1 MQPMNHTNLSNS
13 FVLNT
18 EDIQHLVI
26 MEESTK
32 SYLKKE
38 LELIKANISYLDI
51 IHLYSSFNKT
61 QEPTVIEFPFTVKFK
76 ENPQNPILFIAPS
89 IPYLPT
95 TAEKHLK
102 VLTIIKKQNDLIKEM
117 KKMTEQLYED
127 KGIQDEK
134 KPKKRITRKEKKE
147 IIIKQNDDSGDQSNT
162 IEDKISFNQLPNNDN
177 ILQKSQEGL
186 NYYKS
191 DNNLLS
197 TIEEYESIENK
208 KEDKIK
214 EIEESEDNDKTE
226 KEEGEWINKEPNK
239 NPIVPEQPKE
249 KKHQRKRKLRS
260 AEERKP
266 SMKFT
271 MLEQEKEDLKKKIVK
286 EKKREETSRN
296 NGISQSTSI
305 QPPLRIVQ
313 KSNESKKSLLED
325 HLRIVNKTI
334 RSDKKDLSKIKSKD
348 SSLNTQKTLEDR
360 LKELPKRMPNP
371 KQAYGD
377 SGLISQITKFCT
389 SSDTT
394 SNAIRVTDQTPR
406 KSITKPLLLNSLN
419 TSSIDDIVSP
429 NKGIDLNYSLIEQ
442 NDLLKKQEEHP

>member
-1 MQPMNHTNLSNS
+1 MQPMNSTNLSNS
-13 FVLNT
+13 FVMNN
-18 EDIQHLVI
+18 EDIQHMVI
-26 MEESTK
+26 IEESIN
-32 SYLKKE
+32 SHLKKE

-51 IHLYSSFNKT
+51 IHLYSSCNKT
-61 QEPTVIEFPFTVKFK
+61 QEPTVIGFPFTIKFK
-76 ENPQNPILFIAPS
+76 ESQQNPHFFNAPS

-102 VLTIIKKQNDLIKEM
+102 VLNIIKKQNDLIKEM
-117 KKMTEQLYED
+117 KRMTEQFYED

-162 IEDKISFNQLPNNDN
+162 IEDKMSFNQFPINDN
-177 ILQKSQEGL
+177 ILQKSQEGSSHH
-186 NYYKS
+186 KS
-191 DNNLLS
+191 DNLLS
-197 TIEEYESIENK
+197 TIEDYESIESK
-208 KEDKIK
+208 KEDKSK
-214 EIEESEDNDKTE
+214 EIEGSEENDKTE
-226 KEEGEWINKEPNK
+226 KEEGEWMNKEINK
-239 NPIVPEQPKE
+239 NPIIPEQPKE

-296 NGISQSTSI
+296 NVVSQSTSI
-305 QPPLRIVQ
+305 QPPLRMVQ

-325 HLRIVNKTI
+325 HLRIISKMMH
-334 RSDKKDLSKIKSKD
+334 SDKKDSSKNKSKD

-394 SNAIRVTDQTPR
+394 SNAIRVGDQTPR
-406 KSITKPLLLNSLN
+406 KSIPKAPLLNSLN
-419 TSSIDDIVSP
+419 TSSIDDVVSP
-429 NKGIDLNYSLIEQ
+429 NKGIDLVHPLIEQ
-442 NDLLKKQEEHP
+442 NSLLKKQEEHH